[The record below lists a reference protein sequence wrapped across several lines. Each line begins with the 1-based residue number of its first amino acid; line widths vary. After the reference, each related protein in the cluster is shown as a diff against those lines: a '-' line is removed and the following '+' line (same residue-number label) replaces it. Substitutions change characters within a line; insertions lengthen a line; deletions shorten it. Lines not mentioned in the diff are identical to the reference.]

1 MKPASILV
9 VDDEPSIREAFN
21 LILSDKY
28 KVIFASTAEAA
39 LKQVADNPID
49 LVFLD
54 VRMPGISGI
63 ESLQKFK
70 KIDPGL
76 NIIMVTA
83 VNDMQ
88 KAGSAI
94 KNGARE
100 YIVKP
105 FDINHIMALVEKVLE
120 EKDSSLNIQEIYSF
134 EEEKNTVDELVGQSE
149 KIKFIKEQIQA
160 AAQTNQAV
168 FIRGEIGTEKNAVA
182 RLIHKNSLHNQKSF
196 KEINIPKNAAAKQID
211 SLLFGSASGQ
221 NTSTLD
227 KEEGLVDEIRGGTL
241 FINHVENLAP
251 SLQEKLF
258 EFISSPQNF
267 ENRFIFASEKEKID
281 SSLSRIIKIQITLPP
296 LRERTT
302 DIPHL
307 VNYLMA
313 KFSRKYGKIIKGA
326 TKETLDILQNY
337 PWRNNNEE
345 LKNTLELAFIYC
357 DGELISVSDLPF
369 SILARTAEAISR
381 EEIKNLSLSRLTQE
395 IEKKIIQNT
404 LKKSRSEKSAAQEME
419 ITPAVLNL
427 KREILSV

>member
-1 MKPASILV
+1 MKTASILV

-63 ESLQKFK
+63 ESLQKLK
-70 KIDPGL
+70 KIDPSL

-88 KAGSAI
+88 KASLAI

-105 FDINHIMALVEKVLE
+105 FDINHIMSMVEKVME
-120 EKDSSLNIQEIYSF
+120 EKDSSLNVQEIYSF

-149 KIKFIKEQIQA
+149 KIKAVQEQIQNA
-160 AAQTNQAV
+160 AHTPHAI
-168 FIRGEIGTEKNAVA
+168 FIKGEAGTEKSAAAKLV
-182 RLIHKNSLHNQKSF
+182 HKKSSCSQKSF
-196 KEINIPKNAAAKQID
+196 IQLNIPKNAPAKQID

-241 FINHVENLAP
+241 FINHIENLAP
-251 SLQEKLF
+251 SLQQKLF
-258 EFISSPQNF
+258 NFISSPQNF
-267 ENRFIFASEKEKID
+267 ENRFIFAGEKDKID
-281 SSLSRIIKIQITLPP
+281 GPLSQITKIQITLPP

-313 KFSRKYGKIIKGA
+313 KFFRKYGKPIKGA

-345 LKNTLELAFIYC
+345 LKNVLELAFIYC
-357 DGELISVSDLPF
+357 SGELISVSDLPF
-369 SILARTAEAISR
+369 SILARSAEAISR

-404 LKKSRSEKSAAQEME
+404 LQKARNEKSAAQEME

-427 KREILSV
+427 KREMLNV